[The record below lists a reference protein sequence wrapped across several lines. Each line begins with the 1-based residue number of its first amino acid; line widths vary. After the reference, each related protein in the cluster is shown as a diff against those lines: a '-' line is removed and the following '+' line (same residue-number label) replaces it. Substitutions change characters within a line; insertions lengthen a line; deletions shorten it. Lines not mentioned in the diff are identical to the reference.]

1 MEQYYPAP
9 GDLCQYMSRVLL
21 VVNEPYYHLN
31 GRWVETIEIEDNEP
45 RKVLCKTLTLIQRA
59 NKES

>member
-1 MEQYYPAP
+1 MGQYYPVP

-21 VVNEPYYHLN
+21 IINEPYDHLT
-31 GRWVETIEIEDNEP
+31 GRWVETIEIENNEP
-45 RKVLCKTLTLIQRA
+45 RKVLCKALKLIQRA